1 MSHEPAPV
9 TRTLARLM
17 LRHQL
22 GVRHDLL
29 SLEAIQAL
37 EVEIARLSE
46 DLGILPEHPVRRCGL
61 GSSILA
67 PVLIGPTDF
76 GPQNELLA
84 AAFLL
89 DALAKDDPLSQV
101 AGVDPADF
109 HYLMCHWQEAL
120 GWVGQFHPL
129 ELMAGAL
136 ERFLP
141 EVMVGRW
148 ADLAQRENVD
158 PTSIARYLLVCLE
171 HAHPDVPEGP
181 AFEWVDLANLVPK
194 PSLTPGQSET

>member
-9 TRTLARLM
+9 TCTLARLM

-22 GVRHDLL
+22 GVRHD
-29 SLEAIQAL
+29 
-37 EVEIARLSE
+37 
-46 DLGILPEHPVRRCGL
+46 
-61 GSSILA
+61 
-67 PVLIGPTDF
+67 
-76 GPQNELLA
+76 LLA

-109 HYLMCHWQEAL
+109 HFLMCHWKEVL
-120 GWVGQFHPL
+120 GWSGQFHPL

-141 EVMVGRW
+141 EVMVRRW
-148 ADLAQRENVD
+148 A
-158 PTSIARYLLVCLE
+158 
-171 HAHPDVPEGP
+171 
-181 AFEWVDLANLVPK
+181 DLANLVPK
-194 PSLTPGQSET
+194 PTLTPCQSEA